1 MPIHH
6 ALVLNFHQPPNNLDD
21 LLETNPWEVKEIL
34 FAMDRMP
41 RALWGY
47 EDVARVH
54 MSLSG
59 TLLETLTS
67 PDFQEKVYG
76 VVKVGD
82 MLWQLQNT
90 RLFDILGTGYYH
102 PVLPLIPKED
112 WDEQL
117 LRWRGLAQ
125 HLFWRE
131 NFNGFWPPEMGFTME
146 LIPLLKRLG
155 YRYVLV
161 DDVYLEPVDEDMPWQ
176 DLRYRPH
183 VCEYGGEEIIVIP
196 RDRELSNAQLSGMDP
211 DWFEK
216 EVKERTKFCDFE
228 PLVTTCSDGDNGGWF
243 RNYTAEANFWYAFYR
258 PFLNQA
264 RLKGEIV
271 PTFIDAYLDKHGVGG
286 KVKVKTGAWNTE
298 MHYGDDFTQW
308 RGSPEQ
314 KKALSRIHEISS
326 ALHFVQSQAK
336 DCQPRNHEH
345 LHYHLNE
352 AHWRVLRAETSCNLY
367 WGTAWV
373 PRVHSDL
380 DAACAELDNA
390 RRGS

>member
-6 ALVLNFHQPPNNLDD
+6 ALVLNFHQPPHNLDD

-59 TLLETLTS
+59 TLLETLSS
-67 PDFQEKVYG
+67 PEFQEKVYG

-82 MLWQLQNT
+82 LLWQLQNT

-112 WDEQL
+112 WEEQL
-117 LRWRGLAQ
+117 IRWRGLAQ

-131 NFNGFWPPEMGFTME
+131 YFGGFWPPEMGFTME

-161 DDVYLEPVDEDMPWQ
+161 DDVYLEPVHEDMAWQ

-183 VCEYGGEEIIVIP
+183 IAEYGGEEIIVIP

-211 DWFEK
+211 GWFDH

-243 RNYTAEANFWYAFYR
+243 RNYTNEANFWHVFYR

-264 RLKGEIV
+264 RLKGEVV
-271 PTFIDAYLDKHGVGG
+271 PTFIHDYLDKHGVGG

-308 RGSPEQ
+308 QGTQEQ
-314 KKALSRIHEISS
+314 KEALARIHEVSS
-326 ALHFVQSQAK
+326 ALHFVRSQAK
-336 DCQPRNHEH
+336 ESRPRNHEH
-345 LHYHLNE
+345 LHYHLGE
-352 AHWRVLRAETSCNLY
+352 AHWHLLRAETSCNLY
-367 WGTAWV
+367 WGSNWV
-373 PRVHSDL
+373 PKVHEDL
-380 DAACAELDNA
+380 NAACAELDNA
-390 RRGS
+390 RRGF

>member
-6 ALVLNFHQPPNNLDD
+6 ALVLNFHQPPRNLDD

-47 EDVARVH
+47 EDIARAH
-54 MSLSG
+54 LSLSG
-59 TLLETLTS
+59 TLLETLAS
-67 PDFQEKVYG
+67 PEFQEKVYG

-82 MLWQLQNT
+82 LLWQLQNT
-90 RLFDILGTGYYH
+90 RLFNILGTGYYH
-102 PVLPLIPKED
+102 PVLPLIPKDD

-117 LRWRGLAQ
+117 KRWRGLAQ
-125 HLFWRE
+125 HLFWRD
-131 NFNGFWPPEMGFTME
+131 NFSGFWPPEMGFTME
-146 LIPLLKRLG
+146 LIPALKRMG

-161 DDVYLEPVDEDMPWQ
+161 DDVYLEPAHEDMSWQ

-183 VCEYGGEEIIVIP
+183 VAEYRGEEIVVIP

-211 DWFEK
+211 HWFDN
-216 EVKERTKFCDFE
+216 EVKERTKYCDFE

-243 RNYTAEANFWYAFYR
+243 RNYTDEANFWHAFYR

-271 PTFIDAYLDKHGVGG
+271 PTFIDDYLDQHGVGG
-286 KVKVKTGAWNTE
+286 KVTVKTGAWNTE

-308 RGSPEQ
+308 QGTQEQ
-314 KKALSRIHEISS
+314 KDAQARIHEVSS

-336 DCQPRNHEH
+336 ESRPRNHEH
-345 LHYHLNE
+345 LHYHLGE
-352 AHWRVLRAETSCNLY
+352 AHWRLLRAETSCNLY
-367 WGTAWV
+367 WGSDWV
-373 PRVHSDL
+373 SKIHDDL
-380 DAACAELDNA
+380 NAACAELDNA
-390 RRGS
+390 RRGF